1 MAELTA
7 FVVLAKLSMR
17 HEHAMCPANDIKQK
31 RLLGG
36 NQKKIFKFAFFF
48 LYLLFFTFYFMF
60 VILLYSFSFIS
71 TLRTILCLK
80 CVGGGEYWIFF
91 IVFVCFIRIRRT
103 YKQIIYIYI
112 YIYIYMFSNLKY

>member
-80 CVGGGEYWIFF
+80 CVGGENIGFSLLFLCVLLELEEPINKLY
-91 IVFVCFIRIRRT
+91 
-103 YKQIIYIYI
+103 IYIYI
-112 YIYIYMFSNLKY
+112 YIYIYVFQP